1 MMDLL
6 ILQDI
11 KNYIDSTKIAHTSVE
26 HVEHQEKY
34 TYKVAQEFLVKVYH
48 CMKST
53 K

>member
-1 MMDLL
+1 MMALL

-11 KNYIDSTKIAHTSVE
+11 KNDIDSAKITHASDE

-53 K
+53 R